1 MTVTQVSV
9 NASAIRNLA
18 DKLTRLGYERDDV
31 HDIAEKLAMN
41 LLADGYRRIET
52 PPALRP
58 TNAATAAQRAAHIEA
73 AKAEVEAARR
83 KRQETK

>member
-1 MTVTQVSV
+1 MTITQVSV

-31 HDIAEKLAMN
+31 HDVAEKLAMN

-58 TNAATAAQRAAHIEA
+58 TNAATAEQRAAALDTIRTTLSERGRA
-73 AKAEVEAARR
+73 
-83 KRQETK
+83 

>member
-1 MTVTQVSV
+1 MTQQIAV
-9 NASAIRNLA
+9 NSSALRNLA
-18 DKLTRLGYERDDV
+18 DKLERWGLTDT
-31 HDIAEKLAMN
+31 HARAEHIAVN

-58 TNAATAAQRAAHIEA
+58 TNAATAEQRAAHIEA